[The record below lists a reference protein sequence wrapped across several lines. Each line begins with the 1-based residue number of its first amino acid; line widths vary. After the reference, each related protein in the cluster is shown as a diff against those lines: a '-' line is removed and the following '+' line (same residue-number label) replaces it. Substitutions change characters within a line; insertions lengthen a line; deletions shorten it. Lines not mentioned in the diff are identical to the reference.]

1 MSENVYTTGEYQV
14 WLKPAEHR
22 PGLVHGKPARY
33 EVLHANSTRAPYQQV
48 ITASA
53 PNARERAIAMADA
66 LAAKAAAPKPAP
78 APETTPAPEP
88 APETVEQ
95 ATPAPR
101 PATLATARQ
110 VDYAMTLIA
119 RSAGYGLP
127 THLDLTHTQLT
138 TLTKGQIS
146 AIIDELK
153 EQY

>member
-33 EVLHANSTRAPYQQV
+33 EVLHANSSRAPYQQV

-78 APETTPAPEP
+78 AAEP
-88 APETVEQ
+88 VKQ
-95 ATPAPR
+95 ATPAPQ

-138 TLTKGQIS
+138 ALTKGQIS